1 MVNVPPLHEPHELQ
15 PVHCDELVAPAGPPV
30 CLPVHCCFAPLIVPA
45 YACALLN
52 SVLVGLREHD
62 CDKSVALTLVHAGQL
77 LPLL

>member
-15 PVHCDELVAPAGPPV
+15 PVHDPDPDVPPAPPV

-62 CDKSVALTLVHAGQL
+62 CDKSVALTPVHAGQL

>member
-1 MVNVPPLHEPHELQ
+1 MVNVPPLQEPQLLQ

-30 CLPVHCCFAPLIVPA
+30 CLPVHCCLAPLIVPA

-62 CDKSVALTLVHAGQL
+62 CDKSVALTPVQAGQL
-77 LPLL
+77 LPDL